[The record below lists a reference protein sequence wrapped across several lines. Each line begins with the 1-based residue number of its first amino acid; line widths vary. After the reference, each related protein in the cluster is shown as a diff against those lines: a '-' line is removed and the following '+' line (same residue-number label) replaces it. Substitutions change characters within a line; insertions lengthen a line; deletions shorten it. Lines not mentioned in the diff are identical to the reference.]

1 MKDEYEALQQQQ
13 SNANVSHAEQTSENF
28 EFGYTSQNIQDFE
41 TFGFVADSGASEHMT
56 DKRSILINF
65 RPIQTGTHSVHG
77 IGNTCLE
84 AKGRGDVEVVN
95 AAGTTLLLK
104 DVLFVPGLG
113 INLFSISATTS
124 KGEEAIFFKDMVQ
137 QTYLKK
143 TFFSSFIKR

>member
-1 MKDEYEALQQQQ
+1 
-13 SNANVSHAEQTSENF
+13 
-28 EFGYTSQNIQDFE
+28 
-41 TFGFVADSGASEHMT
+41 MT

-124 KGEEAIFFKDMVQ
+124 KGAEAIFFKDMVQ
-137 QTYLKK
+137 QTH
-143 TFFSSFIKR
+143 